1 MADSETAAGSSCH
14 PDAHEPDDQVLTDAV
29 QKTVAVHACRET
41 DWKKSEVV
49 FVGKDRMQFS
59 SKGESGIQEQFNLLE
74 EARI

>member
-1 MADSETAAGSSCH
+1 M
-14 PDAHEPDDQVLTDAV
+14 DAV

-41 DWKKSEVV
+41 DWKKSVVV

-59 SKGESGIQEQFNLLE
+59 SKGESGIQEQFNLFE